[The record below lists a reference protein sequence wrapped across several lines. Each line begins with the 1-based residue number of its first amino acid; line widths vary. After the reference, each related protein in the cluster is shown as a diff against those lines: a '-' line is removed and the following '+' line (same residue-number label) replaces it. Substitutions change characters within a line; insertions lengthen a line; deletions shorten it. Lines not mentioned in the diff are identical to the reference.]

1 MAHEQ
6 HAGEN
11 DGEASQEA
19 LAAKER
25 GNVHF
30 KAGEFD
36 SAVECYT
43 YALNAAP
50 MGGMDRAIF
59 FANRAACFAKVGE
72 HAAVVEDCCAALVID
87 SNYTKAL
94 IRRMTAH
101 ETLGQA
107 SLAALSLC
115 MKEGAPFIA
124 EVCAGARGSR

>member
-1 MAHEQ
+1 MLRTAFYIAFLAVGVKLGLDAAFQPTYTVHS
-6 HAGEN
+6 AG
-11 DGEASQEA
+11 GIVVTGASS
-19 LAAKER
+19 
-25 GNVHF
+25 G
-30 KAGEFD
+30 
-36 SAVECYT
+36 
-43 YALNAAP
+43 
-50 MGGMDRAIF
+50 I
-59 FANRAACFAKVGE
+59 GE